1 MQTTNIRRFDRGDVL
16 QSNYRLLSEPVQLT
30 YKHQPVLDGP
40 DEQSW
45 ELEGGAVAP
54 PPLEMT
60 VEEMFQ
66 QQMRVRGAR
75 HQRSAKAM
83 VPRES
88 IRVVNQGAPAIKE
101 VVGVRL
107 AGGSAQDEKVAEL
120 EARIKEL
127 MAVARAPIVAA
138 ECKTESIKKFEVLF
152 NGLRTRV

>member
-1 MQTTNIRRFDRGDVL
+1 MNAMNISKHKRGDDRE
-16 QSNYRLLSEPVQLT
+16 SNYRLLTEPAQL
-30 YKHQPVLDGP
+30 KVRMEHVPSADELQWEDDGGP
-40 DEQSW
+40 AV
-45 ELEGGAVAP
+45 ELVT
-54 PPLEMT
+54 EMT
-60 VEEMFQ
+60 VEEYHK

-75 HQRSAKAM
+75 KQRAAKAYR
-83 VPRES
+83 PTES
-88 IRVVNQGAPAIKE
+88 IKVVNQAAPAIKE

>member
-1 MQTTNIRRFDRGDVL
+1 MEATNIRRLDRGDVL
-16 QSNYRLLSEPVQLT
+16 QSNYRLLSEPARLT
-30 YKHQPVLDGP
+30 YKHQLVLDGP

-45 ELEGGAVAP
+45 ESEGGAVAP

-88 IRVVNQGAPAIKE
+88 IRVVNQGAPAVKE

-107 AGGSAQDEKVAEL
+107 AGGSAQDEEVARL
-120 EARIKEL
+120 EARIAEL
-127 MAVARAPIVAA
+127 MAVVRAPIIAA
-138 ECKTESIKKFEVLF
+138 ERKAKSIERFKTLF
-152 NGLRTRV
+152 NVERKVR